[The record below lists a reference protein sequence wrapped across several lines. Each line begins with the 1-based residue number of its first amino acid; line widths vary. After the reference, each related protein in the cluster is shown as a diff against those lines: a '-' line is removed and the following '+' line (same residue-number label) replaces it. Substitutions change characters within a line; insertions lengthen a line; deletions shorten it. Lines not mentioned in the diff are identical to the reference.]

1 MERNLTCIQCPIGCY
16 LTVVI
21 DDKGEI
27 ESISGNQCN
36 RGIKYAEA
44 EVTNPTRMMTSTV
57 RLHGAAIDQLPVKS
71 EAPVAKD
78 MVKDCVRAL
87 KPVDVNSHISVVDV
101 ILSNVCATD
110 FDIVATRSVPATP
123 KH

>member
-1 MERNLTCIQCPIGCY
+1 MERNLTCINCPIGCY
-16 LTVVI
+16 LTVYI
-21 DDKGEI
+21 DDQGNV

-36 RGIKYAEA
+36 RGVKYAEA

-71 EAPVAKD
+71 AGPVPKH

-87 KPVDVNSHISVVDV
+87 KPIDIDAPIQVGDV
-101 ILSNVCATD
+101 ILSDACGTGV
-110 FDIVATRSVPATP
+110 DIIATRSVNAAA